1 MSIDENKSTPI
12 FNPTSSQ
19 GGNPKEDGEGE
30 IAAITRDKIKRP
42 SLYKVL
48 IHNDD
53 YTTMEFVVF
62 VLQTVFGKTTEEA
75 QSIMLKVHI
84 DGVGICGVYTYEVAE
99 TKVNKVERL
108 ARQNGHPLRSSMEQE

>member
-1 MSIDENKSTPI
+1 MPIDENKSPPI
-12 FNPTSSQ
+12 FNRLVLSHGDS
-19 GGNPKEDGEGE
+19 KEDGKGDV
-30 IAAITRDKIKRP
+30 AAVTRDKIKRP

-62 VLQTVFGKTTEEA
+62 ILQTVFGKTSEEA

-84 DGVGICGVYTYEVAE
+84 DGVGVCGVYTYEVAE
-99 TKVNKVERL
+99 TKMNKVERL
-108 ARQNGHPLRSSMEQE
+108 ARQNGHPLRSSLEPD

>member
-1 MSIDENKSTPI
+1 MPIDEDRSPPI
-12 FNPTSSQ
+12 LNYPVNSQ
-19 GGNPKEDGEGE
+19 GDTKEGSEGDV
-30 IAAITRDKIKRP
+30 AAITKDKIKRP

-62 VLQTVFGKTTEEA
+62 VLQTVFGKTTEESQA
-75 QSIMLKVHI
+75 IMLKVHVE
-84 DGVGICGVYTYEVAE
+84 GVGICGVYTYEVAE

-108 ARQNGHPLRSSMEQE
+108 ARQNGHPLRSSLEPE